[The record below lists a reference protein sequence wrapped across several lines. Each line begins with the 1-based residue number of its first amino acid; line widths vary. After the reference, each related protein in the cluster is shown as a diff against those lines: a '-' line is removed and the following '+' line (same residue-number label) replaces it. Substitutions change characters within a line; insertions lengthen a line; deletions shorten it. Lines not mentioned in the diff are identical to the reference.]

1 MKKKPAITLARRES
15 KKKQGSGDVV
25 VVSMASRPVSQALGK
40 LSMNSTKTSNSVTF
54 YFMKN
59 SFSDF
64 SMKCIFPNKIR
75 MVNRPNYI

>member
-40 LSMNSTKTSNSVTF
+40 LSMNCMKTSNSVTF

-59 SFSDF
+59 SFSDI
-64 SMKCIFPNKIR
+64 SRKRILLNMIR
-75 MVNRPNYI
+75 VVN